1 MQESSANTV
10 LMLKQGL
17 IFSIVNK
24 WSSQRLTMNKWD
36 VVISKS
42 IDDSSRELGIMN
54 LSSLKSDKTL
64 PGLNTL
70 VSEKVG
76 SNKWS
81 IRYPNN
87 LLHGIEDGSEV
98 WAQEVFLIPKKMVK
112 LKFSGRSK
120 IIHSES
126 LLNYE
131 DQIGLI
137 ELVNNVINEG
147 IWNFRASPLGFSSH
161 NGKPCWHIRMYEI
174 SNAEEE

>member
-1 MQESSANTV
+1 
-10 LMLKQGL
+10 
-17 IFSIVNK
+17 
-24 WSSQRLTMNKWD
+24 MNKWD

-42 IDDSSRELGIMN
+42 IDDSSRELGLMN
-54 LSSLKSDKTL
+54 WPKMKSDK

-81 IRYPNN
+81 IRYPTT

-98 WAQEVFLIPKKMVK
+98 WAQEVFLTPKKMVK

-137 ELVNNVINEG
+137 ELVNNEINEG
-147 IWNFRASPLGFSSH
+147 VWDYRASPLGFSSH

-174 SNAEEE
+174 SNSGEE

>member
-1 MQESSANTV
+1 
-10 LMLKQGL
+10 
-17 IFSIVNK
+17 
-24 WSSQRLTMNKWD
+24 MNKWD

-42 IDDSSRELGIMN
+42 IDDYGKELGIIN

-70 VSEKVG
+70 VSEKLG

-81 IRYPNN
+81 IRYPTT

-98 WAQEVFLIPKKMVK
+98 WAQEVFPTPKKMVK

-137 ELVNNVINEG
+137 ELVNNEINEG
-147 IWNFRASPLGFSSH
+147 IWDYRASPLGFSSH
-161 NGKPCWHIRMYEI
+161 NGKPCWHIRMYEKV
-174 SNAEEE
+174 NEEEE

>member
-1 MQESSANTV
+1 
-10 LMLKQGL
+10 
-17 IFSIVNK
+17 
-24 WSSQRLTMNKWD
+24 MNKWD

-42 IDDSSRELGIMN
+42 IDDPGKELGIIN
-54 LSSLKSDKTL
+54 WVSLKSDKTL

-70 VSEKVG
+70 VSEKIATD
-76 SNKWS
+76 KWF
-81 IRYPNN
+81 IRGNTS

-98 WAQEVFLIPKKMVK
+98 WAQEIFFIPKKMVK
-112 LKFSGRSK
+112 KKYSGKSK
-120 IIHSES
+120 VIHSKS

-137 ELVNNVINEG
+137 ESVNNEINEG
-147 IWNFRASPLGFSSH
+147 KWDFRASPLGFSSH

>member
-1 MQESSANTV
+1 
-10 LMLKQGL
+10 
-17 IFSIVNK
+17 
-24 WSSQRLTMNKWD
+24 MNKWD

-42 IDDSSRELGIMN
+42 IEDPGKELGIMN
-54 LSSLKSDKTL
+54 WSSIKSDKTL

-70 VSEKVG
+70 VSEKIA
-76 SNKWS
+76 SNKWF
-81 IRYPNN
+81 IRGNTS

-98 WAQEVFLIPKKMVK
+98 WAQEIFFIPKKMVK
-112 LKFSGRSK
+112 KKYSGKSK
-120 IIHSES
+120 VIHSKS

-137 ELVNNVINEG
+137 ESVNNEINEG
-147 IWNFRASPLGFSSH
+147 KWHFWASPLGFSSH

>member
-1 MQESSANTV
+1 
-10 LMLKQGL
+10 
-17 IFSIVNK
+17 
-24 WSSQRLTMNKWD
+24 MNEWD

-42 IDDSSRELGIMN
+42 IEDPGKELGIMN
-54 LSSLKSDKTL
+54 WSSLKSDKTL

-70 VSEKVG
+70 VSEKIATD
-76 SNKWS
+76 KWF
-81 IRYPNN
+81 IRGNTS

-98 WAQEVFLIPKKMVK
+98 WAQEIFLIPKKMVK
-112 LKFSGRSK
+112 QKYSGKSK
-120 IIHSES
+120 VIHSKS

-137 ELVNNVINEG
+137 ESVNNEINEG
-147 IWNFRASPLGFSSH
+147 KWDFRASPLGFSSH

>member
-1 MQESSANTV
+1 
-10 LMLKQGL
+10 
-17 IFSIVNK
+17 
-24 WSSQRLTMNKWD
+24 MNKWD

-42 IDDSSRELGIMN
+42 IEDPGKELGIMN
-54 LSSLKSDKTL
+54 WSSIKSDKTL

-70 VSEKVG
+70 VSEKIA
-76 SNKWS
+76 SNKWF
-81 IRYPNN
+81 IRGNTS

-98 WAQEVFLIPKKMVK
+98 WAQEIFFIPKKMVK
-112 LKFSGRSK
+112 KKYSGKSK
-120 IIHSES
+120 VIHSKS

-137 ELVNNVINEG
+137 ESVNNEINEG
-147 IWNFRASPLGFSSH
+147 KWDFWASPLGFSSH

>member
-1 MQESSANTV
+1 
-10 LMLKQGL
+10 
-17 IFSIVNK
+17 
-24 WSSQRLTMNKWD
+24 MNEWD

-42 IDDSSRELGIMN
+42 IEDPGKELGIIN
-54 LSSLKSDKTL
+54 WSSIKSDKTL

-70 VSEKVG
+70 VSEKIA
-76 SNKWS
+76 SNKWF
-81 IRYPNN
+81 IRGNTS

-98 WAQEVFLIPKKMVK
+98 WAQEIFFIPKKMVK
-112 LKFSGRSK
+112 KKYSGKSK
-120 IIHSES
+120 VIHSKS

-137 ELVNNVINEG
+137 ESVNNEINEG
-147 IWNFRASPLGFSSH
+147 KWDFWASPLGFSSH

>member
-1 MQESSANTV
+1 
-10 LMLKQGL
+10 
-17 IFSIVNK
+17 
-24 WSSQRLTMNKWD
+24 MNKWD

-42 IDDSSRELGIMN
+42 IDDSSRELGLMN
-54 LSSLKSDKTL
+54 WPKMKSDK

-81 IRYPNN
+81 IRYPTT

-137 ELVNNVINEG
+137 ELVNDEINEG
-147 IWNFRASPLGFSSH
+147 VWDYRASPLGFSSH
-161 NGKPCWHIRMYEI
+161 NGKPCWHIRMYEKL
-174 SNAEEE
+174 NEQEE

>member
-1 MQESSANTV
+1 MNIV

-24 WSSQRLTMNKWD
+24 WSSQRVTMNKWD

-42 IDDSSRELGIMN
+42 IDDYGKELGIIN
-54 LSSLKSDKTL
+54 WISIKSDKTL

-70 VSEKVG
+70 VSEKLG

-81 IRYPNN
+81 IRYPTT

-137 ELVNNVINEG
+137 ELVNNEINEG
-147 IWNFRASPLGFSSH
+147 VWDYRASPLGFSSH
-161 NGKPCWHIRMYEI
+161 NGKPCWHIRMYEKL
-174 SNAEEE
+174 NEQEE

>member
-1 MQESSANTV
+1 MNIV

-42 IDDSSRELGIMN
+42 IDDISRELGLMN
-54 LSSLKSDKTL
+54 WPKMKSDK

-70 VSEKVG
+70 VSEKLG

-81 IRYPNN
+81 IRYPTT

-112 LKFSGRSK
+112 LKFSRRSK

-137 ELVNNVINEG
+137 ELVNNEINEG
-147 IWNFRASPLGFSSH
+147 VWDYRASPLGFSSH
-161 NGKPCWHIRMYEI
+161 NGKPCWHIRMYEKL
-174 SNAEEE
+174 NEQEE

>member
-1 MQESSANTV
+1 
-10 LMLKQGL
+10 
-17 IFSIVNK
+17 
-24 WSSQRLTMNKWD
+24 MNKWD

-42 IDDSSRELGIMN
+42 IEDPGKELGIMN
-54 LSSLKSDKTL
+54 WSSLKSDKTL

-70 VSEKVG
+70 VSEKIATD
-76 SNKWS
+76 KWF
-81 IRYPNN
+81 IRGNTS

-98 WAQEVFLIPKKMVK
+98 WAQEIFFIPKKMVK
-112 LKFSGRSK
+112 KKYSGKSK
-120 IIHSES
+120 VIHSKS

-137 ELVNNVINEG
+137 ESVNNEINEG
-147 IWNFRASPLGFSSH
+147 KWDFRASPLGFSSH

>member
-1 MQESSANTV
+1 
-10 LMLKQGL
+10 
-17 IFSIVNK
+17 
-24 WSSQRLTMNKWD
+24 MNKWD

-42 IDDSSRELGIMN
+42 IGDPGKELGIMN
-54 LSSLKSDKTL
+54 WSSIKSDKTL

-70 VSEKVG
+70 VSEKIA
-76 SNKWS
+76 SNKWF
-81 IRYPNN
+81 IRGNTS

-98 WAQEVFLIPKKMVK
+98 WAQEIFFIPKKMVK
-112 LKFSGRSK
+112 KKYSGKSK
-120 IIHSES
+120 VIHSKS

-137 ELVNNVINEG
+137 ESVNNEINEG
-147 IWNFRASPLGFSSH
+147 KWDFWASPLGFSSH